1 MGTRSTERGSAEDG
15 TGPTPGKKP
24 GRSKAAS
31 KRVDPMAH
39 ARAAR
44 SAGPDVARAKRSRRG
59 QRRDVSTESLLVAR
73 SAGTLMDAWAPVRRC
88 FVRRDAA
95 GWDLL
100 PEADLPPMAQML
112 KTRSGEVRLKLYLTV
127 LWLAA
132 APPYAVRNKPA
143 QAWARLFGLTE
154 PDSLG
159 SIRVR
164 KAVDWLVQ
172 NNFLTATRGRGAA
185 PTLGLKLE
193 RGGAEYTRPT
203 GSKEIADRYLQVP
216 QQVWSGGWIS
226 VLSGP
231 AMAALLIIIDDVWG
245 TDGVRK
251 VPRVGRTGVEYQ
263 EAQSFPAMWLAES
276 QLKARYGLSW
286 DTWSQGVKELAA
298 WGLVRETWASA
309 TVGFGSRHR
318 RRVVRL
324 NLRTLKKGVA
334 EVAEVDLPLE
344 DDEDEDEKVVL
355 RNFD

>member
-1 MGTRSTERGSAEDG
+1 
-15 TGPTPGKKP
+15 
-24 GRSKAAS
+24 
-31 KRVDPMAH
+31 MAH

-44 SAGPDVARAKRSRRG
+44 AAGRDVAKAKRSRRG

-100 PEADLPPMAQML
+100 PETDLPPMAQML
-112 KTRSGEVRLKLYLTV
+112 KTRSGEVRLKLYLSV

-132 APPYAVRNKPA
+132 APPHAVRNKPA

-164 KAVDWLVQ
+164 KAIDWLVQ
-172 NNFLTATRGRGAA
+172 NNFLTASRGRGAA

-193 RGGAEYTRPT
+193 RGGGEYTRPI
-203 GSKEIADRYLQVP
+203 GSKEIAHRYLQVP

-231 AMAALLIIIDDVWG
+231 AVAALLIIIDDVWG
-245 TDGVRK
+245 TDGVK
-251 VPRVGRTGVEYQ
+251 KAPRVGRTGVEYQ
-263 EAQSFPAMWLAES
+263 EALSFPAMWLAES

-298 WGLVRETWASA
+298 WGLVRETWMSA

-334 EVAEVDLPLE
+334 EVAEVDLPLD
-344 DDEDEDEKVVL
+344 DDEDEDERVVL
-355 RNFD
+355 RDFD